1 MNRSTQSIVAASI
14 AALTLTAASADITVT
29 QGDSAPTYS
38 TTLNFDE
45 VGGPTGSVSTD
56 SWLASHGVSS
66 LQAGVGGAVVANLSS
81 TPGYGWLPDSNAFVG
96 DFGVFMNFENDLT
109 DFSAQIWDNAGPAS
123 GFSGGMVIVA
133 LNDGAEVAN
142 VFIDLPVFGLTGDED
157 TWFNITAT
165 DGMVFDE
172 VRIVGFAFVSPQ
184 TLIDNISWNAVP
196 APGSFAVL
204 ALGGVACS
212 RRRRA

>member
-1 MNRSTQSIVAASI
+1 MRLSTQRIAAASMTALAVS
-14 AALTLTAASADITVT
+14 AAGADINFT
-29 QGDSAPTYS
+29 QGDSAPTYA

-45 VGGPTGSVSTD
+45 VGGPTGPTSTD
-56 SWLASHGVSS
+56 AWLASHGVTS
-66 LQAGVGGAVVANLSS
+66 LQAGDANSQVLNLSG
-81 TPGYGWLPDSNAFVG
+81 TPGYGWLPDSNVFVG
-96 DFGVFMNFENDLT
+96 GFGVFMNFENDLT

-123 GFSGGMVIVA
+123 GFSGGMLVVA
-133 LNDGAEVAN
+133 LNDGAEVGSLF
-142 VFIDLPVFGLTGDED
+142 VDLPVFGLSGDEN
-157 TWFNITAT
+157 TWFNVSAT

-172 VRIVGFAFVSPQ
+172 IRVVGFAFVAPQ

-196 APGSFAVL
+196 APGSLAVL